1 MKHMKM
7 NHMKRIFCALLVP
20 VLLMTLSAFAEAAH
34 ETPQRTVRYD
44 LSVTFKRAEEAD
56 ALTRISDNERFILYA
71 NLHDGTAAVED
82 RTTGQTWYTNP
93 EDRRSDGLA
102 SGFNKNALLSA
113 ITVGYRTEQ
122 SVDMT
127 CGAYMSCINKD
138 GLYYSIQEDGSIIFL
153 FDFPNEQFTIPVRYA
168 IESDCF
174 TATILMEGVTESGT
188 NEIMSIDLLPFF
200 GAGSTQ
206 DDGFM
211 LVPDGSGALIY
222 YNNNRL
228 TASTYSKALYGF
240 DNGTNDKL
248 AGSKASTA
256 YFTLSENQYLPVF
269 GSSCGNGAFLAVITE
284 GSARANIKANVARKY
299 TLYNTVW
306 SSCNYRTMG
315 TVRQTQKDGSETAV
329 TIAEKKLE
337 TWMDYQVSY
346 FFLPEDENTLGD
358 MAALYRSYLA
368 ENQGLTAHASQEEDI
383 PLYLDLY
390 GYIEKTKSFLGIPVE
405 TKIAMTTFGDANDM
419 LDTLQADGVE
429 HVVMKY
435 NFWAKDSFYQ
445 KIPVHTNADSKVG
458 TDQEL
463 LALQERLENQGGKLY
478 LSADLLNVYKT
489 GRGVSRY
496 SDVLLS
502 VANIAQ
508 RQYKFALDTAMTDSR
523 YDAWYLLRPWS
534 IPEFFGKL
542 TGDAKNSGI
551 HALALDSVGTM
562 LYSELA
568 SDGMGRNQ
576 ALENMANTL
585 KSAEKAVSSV
595 MLEGA
600 NSYTAVYASDLIRT
614 SRKSSGYD
622 LEDVSVPF
630 YQMVFHGYVNY
641 TLDASNLASNPANQ
655 TLNCIEF
662 GASPLFSLVGRNKDE
677 LIGSRLDKLYS
688 ADASNWLTFAAA
700 QYRQVNAAL
709 RTVQQSTMTD
719 YQILTDSVRVVTY
732 ENGTQIY
739 VNYGDAVSVNGI
751 ALEAKGFAV
760 VENGQVILNE
770 AALGE

>member
-1 MKHMKM
+1 
-7 NHMKRIFCALLVP
+7 
-20 VLLMTLSAFAEAAH
+20 
-34 ETPQRTVRYD
+34 
-44 LSVTFKRAEEAD
+44 
-56 ALTRISDNERFILYA
+56 
-71 NLHDGTAAVED
+71 
-82 RTTGQTWYTNP
+82 
-93 EDRRSDGLA
+93 
-102 SGFNKNALLSA
+102 
-113 ITVGYRTEQ
+113 
-122 SVDMT
+122 
-127 CGAYMSCINKD
+127 
-138 GLYYSIQEDGSIIFL
+138 
-153 FDFPNEQFTIPVRYA
+153 
-168 IESDCF
+168 
-174 TATILMEGVTESGT
+174 
-188 NEIMSIDLLPFF
+188 
-200 GAGSTQ
+200 
-206 DDGFM
+206 
-211 LVPDGSGALIY
+211 
-222 YNNNRL
+222 
-228 TASTYSKALYGF
+228 
-240 DNGTNDKL
+240 
-248 AGSKASTA
+248 
-256 YFTLSENQYLPVF
+256 
-269 GSSCGNGAFLAVITE
+269 
-284 GSARANIKANVARKY
+284 
-299 TLYNTVW
+299 
-306 SSCNYRTMG
+306 
-315 TVRQTQKDGSETAV
+315 
-329 TIAEKKLE
+329 
-337 TWMDYQVSY
+337 
-346 FFLPEDENTLGD
+346 
-358 MAALYRSYLA
+358 
-368 ENQGLTAHASQEEDI
+368 
-383 PLYLDLY
+383 
-390 GYIEKTKSFLGIPVE
+390 
-405 TKIAMTTFGDANDM
+405 
-419 LDTLQADGVE
+419 
-429 HVVMKY
+429 
-435 NFWAKDSFYQ
+435 
-445 KIPVHTNADSKVG
+445 
-458 TDQEL
+458 
-463 LALQERLENQGGKLY
+463 
-478 LSADLLNVYKT
+478 
-489 GRGVSRY
+489 
-496 SDVLLS
+496 
-502 VANIAQ
+502 
-508 RQYKFALDTAMTDSR
+508 MTDSR

-542 TGDAKNSGI
+542 TDNARNSGI

-677 LIGSRLDKLYS
+677 LIGSRLDTLYS

-760 VENGQVILNE
+760 VENGQVTLNE